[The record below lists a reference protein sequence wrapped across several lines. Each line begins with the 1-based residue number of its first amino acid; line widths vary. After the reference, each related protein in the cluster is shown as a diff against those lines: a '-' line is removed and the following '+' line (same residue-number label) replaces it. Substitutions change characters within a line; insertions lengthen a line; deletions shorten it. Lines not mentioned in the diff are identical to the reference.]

1 MPLLRSLSIIA
12 AGTLIFAGLSSATG
26 SAAPTEEREVFAP
39 DGTISR
45 VVVPVPQQPPAQRS
59 AVQADVVTI
68 QQTGPSSERF
78 DLVFVGDGYT
88 SSELG
93 TYKQH
98 AINRWNEIAQLEP
111 FKSHKNSFNVW
122 AVNVVSQQSGVDND
136 PRGTMRNTA
145 LDMTFWCGG
154 TERLLCVNETKAQ
167 QYARLA
173 PQVDQVIALGNTTK
187 YGGAGGKV
195 ATSSGGNAQAGQI
208 VMHELG
214 HSMAGL
220 ADEYDYPNDRYTGS
234 EPREVNAS
242 KYTEAQMR
250 ANRTKWYQYLGKQSP
265 DGGVVG
271 TYEGAVY
278 HKRGVYRPTENSL
291 MRALGREF
299 NLIGLDAMKAA
310 IKRKSP
316 GVDAAASDQSTG
328 AAR

>member
-1 MPLLRSLSIIA
+1 MPLLRRMFAIMLGALIIVA
-12 AGTLIFAGLSSATG
+12 MSVATG
-26 SAAPTEEREVFAP
+26 SAAPTEEREVFSP
-39 DGTISR
+39 DGTIGR
-45 VVVPVPQQPPAQRS
+45 VVLPVRPEAPAPRS

-68 QQTGPSSERF
+68 QQTGPSSQRF

-88 SSELG
+88 SSQLDV
-93 TYKQH
+93 YKQH
-98 AINRWNEIAQLEP
+98 AVNRWNEIAQVEP
-111 FKSHKNSFNVW
+111 FKTYKNSFNVW

-154 TERLLCVNETKAQ
+154 TERLLCVNETKAL

-173 PQVDQVIALGNTTK
+173 PEVDQVVALANTTK

-195 ATSSGGNAQAGQI
+195 ATSSGGNAQSGQI
-208 VMHELG
+208 VVHELG
-214 HSMAGL
+214 HSVAGL
-220 ADEYDYPNDRYTGS
+220 ADEYDYPNDRYTGR

-242 KYTEAQMR
+242 TYTSAQMQQNK
-250 ANRTKWYQYLGKQSP
+250 AKWYQYLGKASP

-278 HKRGVYRPTENSL
+278 HKRGVYRPTQNSL
-291 MRALGREF
+291 MRSLGREF

-310 IKRKSP
+310 IERKAP
-316 GVDAAASDQSTG
+316 PTQH
-328 AAR
+328 

>member
-1 MPLLRSLSIIA
+1 MPLLRRMFAIMLGAFIIA
-12 AGTLIFAGLSSATG
+12 AMSVAVG

-45 VVVPVPQQPPAQRS
+45 VVTPVPDQTPAPRS
-59 AVQADVVTI
+59 AVQADVIAI
-68 QQTGPSSERF
+68 QQTGPSDRRF

-88 SSELG
+88 SGQLG

-98 AINRWNEIAQLEP
+98 AINRWNEITQVEP
-111 FKSHKNSFNVW
+111 FKTYKNSFNVW

-154 TERLLCVNETKAQ
+154 TERLLCVNETKAL

-173 PQVDQVIALGNTTK
+173 PAADQVIALANTTK
-187 YGGAGGKV
+187 YGGAGGGV

-208 VMHELG
+208 VLHELG
-214 HSMAGL
+214 HSVGGL
-220 ADEYDYPNDRYTGS
+220 ADEYDYPNDRYTGR
-234 EPREVNAS
+234 EPREANAS
-242 KYTEAQMR
+242 VYTSAQMQQNH
-250 ANRTKWYQYLGKQSP
+250 AKWYQYLGKPSP

-278 HKRGVYRPTENSL
+278 YKRGVYRPTDNSL
-291 MRALGREF
+291 MRSLGREF

-310 IKRKSP
+310 IERKAPPSRP
-316 GVDAAASDQSTG
+316 
-328 AAR
+328 

>member
-1 MPLLRSLSIIA
+1 MPLLRHMFAIMLGAFIIA
-12 AGTLIFAGLSSATG
+12 GMSVAVG
-26 SAAPTEEREVFAP
+26 SAGPTEEREVFSP

-45 VVVPVPQQPPAQRS
+45 VIAPVPDKSPAPRS

-68 QQTGPSSERF
+68 QQTGPSSQRF

-88 SSELG
+88 ASQLG

-98 AINRWNEIAQLEP
+98 AINRWNEITQVEP
-111 FKSHKNSFNVW
+111 FKTYKNSFNVW

-136 PRGTMRNTA
+136 PRGTYRNTA

-154 TERLLCVNETKAQ
+154 TERLLCVNETKAL

-173 PQVDQVIALGNTTK
+173 PEADQVIALANTTK
-187 YGGAGGKV
+187 YGGAGGGV

-208 VMHELG
+208 VLHELG
-214 HSMAGL
+214 HSVGGL
-220 ADEYDYPNDRYTGS
+220 ADEYDYPNDRYTGREPS
-234 EPREVNAS
+234 EANAS
-242 KYTEAQMR
+242 TYTSAQMQQ
-250 ANRTKWYQYLGKQSP
+250 NRTKWYQYLGKQSP

-278 HKRGVYRPTENSL
+278 CKRGVYRPTENSL
-291 MRALGREF
+291 MRTLGREF

-310 IKRKSP
+310 IERKSP
-316 GVDAAASDQSTG
+316 PRQS
-328 AAR
+328 